1 MKHLREKQMPALPE
15 VEVIRRDLEKEVVGR
30 RVKDVEVRPGSN
42 SMKIIRR
49 HGRRK
54 EFQELLVGSKVDHID
69 RTGMYLGLHL
79 DDDKVLVVNLG
90 EQGLLVKTSASDGL
104 VSHTHVV
111 IGFTIG
117 GQLRIIDPKLNGEVF
132 VATKE
137 EFEKLRVEETAID
150 PLDNNQPFTWQ
161 QFSTLLGGGGM
172 KMKEL
177 LMDQRFFCGLGN
189 LYSDEVLFVAGIRFD
204 RQSNDLTSQD
214 VRRLYRALME
224 IMQDAVKARGTSWG
238 DVEFKDLQGDPGQYQ
253 LDLKVYERDGES
265 CRRCRNVIVK
275 EPFGDDYTY
284 FCPQCQT

>member
-1 MKHLREKQMPALPE
+1 MPALPE
-15 VEVIRRDLEKEVVGR
+15 VEVIRRDLEKEIVGR
-30 RVKDVEVRPGSN
+30 RVKEVEVRPGSN
-42 SMKIIRR
+42 AMKIIRR

-54 EFQELLVGSKVDHID
+54 EFQELLVGTKVETID
-69 RTGMYLGLHL
+69 RAGMYLGLHL

-90 EQGLLVKTSASDGL
+90 EQGQLTKTSASDGL
-104 VSHTHVV
+104 ASHTHVV

-117 GQLRIIDPKLNGEVF
+117 GQLRIVDPKMNGEVF
-132 VATKE
+132 VASKE
-137 EFEKLRVEETAID
+137 EFEKLRIEETAID

-161 QFSTLLGGGGM
+161 QFSALIEGGNM

-177 LMDQRFFCGLGN
+177 LLDTRFFCGLGD
-189 LYSDEVLFVAGIRFD
+189 LYSDEVLFGAGIRYD
-204 RQSNDLTSQD
+204 RPTGALTSQD

-253 LDLKVYERDGES
+253 LDLKVYEREGEA

-275 EPFGDDYTY
+275 ESFAGRYTY
-284 FCPQCQT
+284 FCPQCQS